1 MAWSSLPV
9 LLTPPLL
16 STSNPAAFVSSSPYQ
31 GKSIVFTG
39 NHTPLSISDIGTI
52 SLSSR
57 SGNVLH
63 LNDAMLVPKVLILF
77 LIRNSGTVNYPYIT
91 FSELRIPLGPL
102 TQKARHSLTALIN
115 REQVQGQV
123 FLASI
128 CWFADVTDSVSTKGR
143 CSWWCHGRKRT
154 PSRSHEARVLLLRG
168 MCVLRFVYSNQWQFL
183 PALLK

>member
-1 MAWSSLPV
+1 
-9 LLTPPLL
+9 
-16 STSNPAAFVSSSPYQ
+16 
-31 GKSIVFTG
+31 
-39 NHTPLSISDIGTI
+39 
-52 SLSSR
+52 
-57 SGNVLH
+57 
-63 LNDAMLVPKVLILF
+63 MLVPKVLILF

-143 CSWWCHGRKRT
+143 HSRLYIVIVVYAA
-154 PSRSHEARVLLLRG
+154 SRSSRIPYITYREI
-168 MCVLRFVYSNQWQFL
+168 
-183 PALLK
+183 KE